1 MTTTTLDGGVKM
13 KSKGLELLVK
23 EVYNSIEVFAK
34 ETKKDGYEDDILKVK
49 DKKKAIEYIVNEMN
63 NDDTFWE
70 HIREGWVDYLI
81 SEYIKKESK

>member
-34 ETKKDGYEDDILKVK
+34 EAKKDGYEDDILKVK